1 MSDDRSDPDGFE
13 TADRE
18 LSALI
23 DGELSAQRAEELR
36 TRLAREPALAA
47 RMLELER
54 VDTDL
59 RALPVREPSEQLRE
73 RLQARIRAER
83 FPRREAASSPK
94 LRGTPAWLRG
104 ALASRGLWSGAALA
118 AGAAAAIF
126 YWTTGEMGEA
136 GSHRA
141 GTPGPPV
148 ADGRAPEPPPVES
161 NDESDALAGAS
172 EEELGIARE
181 YDTLADLEVLEELEL
196 LEILVALDAAERS

>member
-1 MSDDRSDPDGFE
+1 MSDDRSAPEGSE

-23 DGELSAQRAEELR
+23 DGELSARREEELR
-36 TRLAREPALAA
+36 TRIAREPALAA

-54 VDTDL
+54 VDTAL

-94 LRGTPAWLRG
+94 LRGTLAWLRG

-118 AGAAAAIF
+118 AVAAAAVV

-136 GSHRA
+136 GSNRA
-141 GTPGPPV
+141 GTQGPRV
-148 ADGRAPEPPPVES
+148 ADRGAPEPLPVEL
-161 NDESDALAGAS
+161 NGASDSLAGAS
-172 EEELGIARE
+172 EEELGIALE
-181 YDTLADLEVLEELEL
+181 YDTLADLELLEELEL
-196 LEILVALDAAERS
+196 LEILVALDVAERS